1 MIQINYNG
9 SNNMIG
15 AAVIQTNKLFTHIPF
30 LDAIYNLKK
39 FDMATITP
47 RQLTDMLC
55 NTNLQLTV
63 DTYWPL
69 HFSSMA
75 DAYDDKLNPKTIHL
89 NRLKLNRPAHS
100 ICNTMV
106 HQCVHA
112 LNACYPSYYFGHG
125 CNKPDGKENTAP
137 FRIAALAQQ
146 IITGDK
152 KAVQPMLHEEP
163 GNIQLAGRSSTQVQE
178 ALYHEGI
185 FCIYDVMSIL
195 EAS

>member
-1 MIQINYNG
+1 MIQISYNG
-9 SNNMIG
+9 SNDMIG
-15 AAVIQTNKLFTHIPF
+15 AAVIHANKLFTHIPF

-47 RQLTDMLC
+47 RQVTDLIC
-55 NTNLQLTV
+55 NADIQLTV

-69 HFSSMA
+69 RFSSAA
-75 DAYDDKLNPKTIHL
+75 DAYDDKLEPRAIHL
-89 NRLKLNRPAHS
+89 NRLKINRPVHS
-100 ICNTMV
+100 ICNTLV
-106 HQCVHA
+106 HQSIHA

-125 CNKPDGKENTAP
+125 CNNPVGKEHTAP

-146 IITGDK
+146 IIAKDK

-163 GNIQLAGRSSTQVQE
+163 GNIQLAGHSSTQVQE

-185 FCIYDVMSIL
+185 FCIYDVMDIL
-195 EAS
+195 EAN

>member
-1 MIQINYNG
+1 
-9 SNNMIG
+9 
-15 AAVIQTNKLFTHIPF
+15 
-30 LDAIYNLKK
+30 
-39 FDMATITP
+39 MATITP

-75 DAYDDKLNPKTIHL
+75 DAYDDKLNPNTIHL